1 MSNTPKNINVPPRE
15 FVDLYDKSGIPIG
28 SPITVTQITDTP
40 AKVTFG
46 PLPTGEYG
54 HKPLM
59 SVGSSVDGKSDEGAF
74 IWSEFGCVINVSD
87 FFSDAGDVEFA
98 GAPSTILVTN
108 NGTTA
113 TPVTSDPNQF
123 EAAEITSP
131 LTAPVTGYDADFISG
146 SNQFA
151 VAKHNSTETRSYRVD
166 FSGTIIAN
174 DPSFLDT
181 YIGIKVASSL
191 GQEFTGG
198 IKFYPVG
205 VSFGGSSPAIG
216 FSTVVFGSIAPGEEL
231 GIELSS
237 NTAGDLILTDLIM
250 FAVRISPAGG

>member
-1 MSNTPKNINVPPRE
+1 MIEKLMIGVRSLPRKTAE
-15 FVDLYDKSGIPIG
+15 IA
-28 SPITVTQITDTP
+28 
-40 AKVTFG
+40 AKVNE
-46 PLPTGEYG
+46 L
-54 HKPLM
+54 
-59 SVGSSVDGKSDEGAF
+59 
-74 IWSEFGCVINVSD
+74 I
-87 FFSDAGDVEFA
+87 DAGAGSEFA

-108 NGTTA
+108 NDATV
-113 TPVTSDPNQF
+113 TPVTADPNQF
-123 EAAEITSP
+123 ETAEITTP
-131 LTAPVTGYDADFISG
+131 LAAPVTGYDTDFISG

-166 FSGTIIAN
+166 FSGTIVAD
-174 DPSFLDT
+174 DPAFLDT

-216 FSTVVFGSIAPGEEL
+216 FSTVVFGSIAPGEDL

-237 NTAGDLILTDLIM
+237 NTAGNLTLTDLIM
-250 FAVRISPAGG
+250 FAVRISPAG

>member
-1 MSNTPKNINVPPRE
+1 MSNTPKNIIVPPRE
-15 FVDLYDKSGIPIG
+15 FVDLYDKSEIPIG
-28 SPITVTQITDTP
+28 SPITITQITDMP

-46 PLPTGEYG
+46 ALPVGEYG

-59 SVGSSVDGKSDEGAF
+59 SIGSSVSGKSNDGAF
-74 IWSEFGCVINVSD
+74 VWSDFGCVVNVSD
-87 FFSDAGDVEFA
+87 FFSEAGDADFT

-108 NGTTA
+108 NNATA
-113 TPVTSDPNQF
+113 TPVTADPNLF
-123 EAAEITSP
+123 ETAEIASP
-131 LTAPVTGYDADFISG
+131 LAAPVAGYDADFTSG
-146 SNQFA
+146 SNRFA
-151 VAKHNSTETRSYRVD
+151 VAKHSSAETRSYRVD
-166 FSGTIIAN
+166 FSGTIIAD
-174 DPSFLDT
+174 DPAFLDT

-216 FSTVVFGSIAPGEEL
+216 FSAVVFGSIAPGEDL

-237 NTAGDLILTDLIM
+237 NTAGNLILTDLIM